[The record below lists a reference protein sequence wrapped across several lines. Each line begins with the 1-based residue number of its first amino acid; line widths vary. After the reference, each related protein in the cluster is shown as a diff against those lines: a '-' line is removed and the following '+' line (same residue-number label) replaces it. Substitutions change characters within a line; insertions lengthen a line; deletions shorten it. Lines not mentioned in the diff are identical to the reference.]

1 MSPHKFDEM
10 NVKLENQSLV
20 RSVKL
25 ACKPPRYNRIFRDMA
40 VCLLSFDNQ
49 LKNCREALA
58 NGLFEKDD
66 LSEYM
71 IQLLHNTKADCK
83 NLLESTDRDSM
94 HEKEYITLWDAL
106 NYLAQYSDDEDL
118 ASALLN
124 PKTVSSLDLAE
135 HVAPADITLKRVFED
150 EAKNMLKDKTKKMRE
165 NISKALKETMAKEF
179 RKGKDASL
187 PAIKKNHVPDLT
199 LDDLRAKFAHP
210 THESMKPEN
219 NTDLLPVDPADIMPK
234 KSLLSTPKNKP
245 ILLDHKKNKLIKQPT
260 TALRN
265 INNIGRME
273 LIANNKSLLKKEN
286 MVSNGAN
293 VNVDSNAKSDSGFD
307 FNLSGDALF
316 STDHVDFTPLTK
328 QKLVKGI
335 LLTAQDLHLNP
346 LALYVGGSQ
355 LYRTN
360 DKNLPLHLYLF
371 VRESSS
377 SILFGE
383 KPMHR
388 RYVITSVTGQKAIIT
403 VMDLR
408 MLYQQLANANPIF
421 LGLFLEEPIWKAGEL
436 DKKEYD
442 FFAYLNAPATQDLLR
457 NQNPIKFLKN
467 IERYCASVQDEL
479 KAHNRNSMVHFEMA
493 HLFYYVYWKSILNYQ
508 RIDNI
513 SKLKNQ
519 WLKAQNKYDVFLDD
533 NMSFDDCLQSIKTLK
548 ATIKKELSTID
559 SNKLNE
565 AFKTS
570 EYKAKLQRKFQ
581 KFLYELATPN
591 F

>member
-150 EAKNMLKDKTKKMRE
+150 EAKNMLKDKTKKMRDS
-165 NISKALKETMAKEF
+165 ISKALKETMAKEF

-187 PAIKKNHVPDLT
+187 PSIKKSHVPDLT

-273 LIANNKSLLKKEN
+273 LIANNKGLLKKEN
-286 MVSNGAN
+286 MVSNGSN
-293 VNVDSNAKSDSGFD
+293 VNVDFNAKSDSGFD
-307 FNLSGDALF
+307 FNLSRDALF

-442 FFAYLNAPATQDLLR
+442 FFAYLNTPATQDLLR

-479 KAHNRNSMVHFEMA
+479 KAHNRNSLVHFEMA

-519 WLKAQNKYDVFLDD
+519 WLKAQNKYDVSLDD

-548 ATIKKELSTID
+548 ATIKRELSTID

>member
-40 VCLLSFDNQ
+40 VCILSFDNQ

-66 LSEYM
+66 LSKYM
-71 IQLLHNTKADCK
+71 VQLLHNTKADCK
-83 NLLESTDRDSM
+83 NLLESTDRDSI

-118 ASALLN
+118 TSALLN

-135 HVAPADITLKRVFED
+135 HVTPADITLKRIFED
-150 EAKNMLKDKTKKMRE
+150 EAKNMLKDKTKSE
-165 NISKALKETMAKEF
+165 NISKALKKAMSKEF
-179 RKGKDASL
+179 GKGKDISL
-187 PAIKKNHVPDLT
+187 PAIKKSHVPDLT
-199 LDDLRAKFAHP
+199 LDELRARFAHP
-210 THESMKPEN
+210 TRESMKPEN
-219 NTDLLPVDPADIMPK
+219 NTDLLPVDPADVMPK
-234 KSLLSTPKNKP
+234 KSLLSTPKNE
-245 ILLDHKKNKLIKQPT
+245 LIKQPT

-265 INNIGRME
+265 INNIGRMG
-273 LIANNKSLLKKEN
+273 LIANNKSLRKKEN
-286 MVSNGAN
+286 MVSNDSN
-293 VNVDSNAKSDSGFD
+293 VNVDFNTKPDSSFD

-316 STDHVDFTPLTK
+316 STDHVNFTPLTK

-335 LLTAQDLHLNP
+335 LLTAQDLHLIP

-360 DKNLPLHLYLF
+360 DKTLPLHLYLF

-377 SILFGE
+377 NILFGE
-383 KPMHR
+383 KPMCR

-436 DKKEYD
+436 GKKEYD
-442 FFAYLNAPATQDLLR
+442 FFAYLNTPATQVLLR

-479 KAHNRNSMVHFEMA
+479 KAHNRNSLAHFEMA

-513 SKLKNQ
+513 SELKNQ
-519 WLKAQNKYDVFLDD
+519 WMKAQKKYDVSLDD
-533 NMSFDDCLQSIKTLK
+533 NMSLDDCLQSIKALK
-548 ATIKKELSTID
+548 ATIKTELSTID
-559 SNKLNE
+559 SDKLNE
-565 AFKTS
+565 ALKTS

>member
-40 VCLLSFDNQ
+40 VCILSFDNQ

-66 LSEYM
+66 LSKYM
-71 IQLLHNTKADCK
+71 VQLLHNTKADCK
-83 NLLESTDRDSM
+83 NLLESTDRDSI

-118 ASALLN
+118 TSALLN

-135 HVAPADITLKRVFED
+135 HVTPADITLKRIFED
-150 EAKNMLKDKTKKMRE
+150 EAKNMLKDKTKSE
-165 NISKALKETMAKEF
+165 NISKALKKAMSKEF
-179 RKGKDASL
+179 GKGKDISL
-187 PAIKKNHVPDLT
+187 PAIKKSHVPDLT
-199 LDDLRAKFAHP
+199 LDELRARFAHP
-210 THESMKPEN
+210 TRESMKPEN
-219 NTDLLPVDPADIMPK
+219 NTDLLPVDPADVMPK
-234 KSLLSTPKNKP
+234 KSLLSTPKNE
-245 ILLDHKKNKLIKQPT
+245 LIKQPT

-265 INNIGRME
+265 INNIGRMG
-273 LIANNKSLLKKEN
+273 LIANNKSLRKKEN
-286 MVSNGAN
+286 MVSNDSN
-293 VNVDSNAKSDSGFD
+293 VNVDFNAKPDSSCD

-316 STDHVDFTPLTK
+316 STDHVNFTPLTK

-335 LLTAQDLHLNP
+335 LLTAQDLHLIP

-360 DKNLPLHLYLF
+360 DKTLPLHLYLF

-377 SILFGE
+377 NILFGE
-383 KPMHR
+383 KPMCR
-388 RYVITSVTGQKAIIT
+388 RYVITSVTGQKTIIT

-442 FFAYLNAPATQDLLR
+442 FFAYLNTPATQDLLR

-479 KAHNRNSMVHFEMA
+479 KAHNRSSFAHFEMA

-513 SKLKNQ
+513 SELKNQ
-519 WLKAQNKYDVFLDD
+519 WMKAQKKYDVSLDD
-533 NMSFDDCLQSIKTLK
+533 NMSLDDCLQSIKALK
-548 ATIKKELSTID
+548 ATIKTELSTID
-559 SNKLNE
+559 SDKLNE
-565 AFKTS
+565 ALKTS

>member
-40 VCLLSFDNQ
+40 VCILSFDNQ

-66 LSEYM
+66 LSKYM
-71 IQLLHNTKADCK
+71 VQLLHNTKADCK
-83 NLLESTDRDSM
+83 NLLESTDRDSI

-118 ASALLN
+118 TSALLN

-135 HVAPADITLKRVFED
+135 HVTPADITLKRIFED
-150 EAKNMLKDKTKKMRE
+150 EAKNMLKDKTKSE
-165 NISKALKETMAKEF
+165 NISKALKKAMSKEF
-179 RKGKDASL
+179 GKGKDISL
-187 PAIKKNHVPDLT
+187 PAIKKSHVPDLT
-199 LDDLRAKFAHP
+199 LDELRARFAHP
-210 THESMKPEN
+210 TRESMKPEN
-219 NTDLLPVDPADIMPK
+219 NTDLLPVDPADVMPK
-234 KSLLSTPKNKP
+234 KSLLSTPKNE
-245 ILLDHKKNKLIKQPT
+245 LIKQPT

-265 INNIGRME
+265 INNIGRMG
-273 LIANNKSLLKKEN
+273 LIANNKSLRKKEN
-286 MVSNGAN
+286 MVSDDSN
-293 VNVDSNAKSDSGFD
+293 VNVDFNTKPDSSFD

-316 STDHVDFTPLTK
+316 STDHVNFTPLTK

-335 LLTAQDLHLNP
+335 LLTAQDLHLIP

-360 DKNLPLHLYLF
+360 DKTLPLHLYLF

-377 SILFGE
+377 NILFGE
-383 KPMHR
+383 KPMCR

-436 DKKEYD
+436 GKKEYD
-442 FFAYLNAPATQDLLR
+442 FFAYLNTPATQDLLR

-479 KAHNRNSMVHFEMA
+479 KAHNRNSFAHFEIA

-513 SKLKNQ
+513 SELKNQ
-519 WLKAQNKYDVFLDD
+519 WMKAQKKYDVSLDD
-533 NMSFDDCLQSIKTLK
+533 NMSLDDCLQSIKALK
-548 ATIKKELSTID
+548 ATIKTELSTID
-559 SNKLNE
+559 SDKLNE
-565 AFKTS
+565 ALKTS